1 MAEAKLNAKTTFEAK
16 MTIELTE
23 SEARAL
29 NEMTKYGIKS
39 FIEGYRKCLGSHYID
54 PHIDGLTSLFET
66 IDKTL
71 PNEIYELDKC
81 KKAIDDIKRAARRG

>member
-1 MAEAKLNAKTTFEAK
+1 MAEAKLKATTTFEAK
-16 MTIELTE
+16 ITIELTE

-29 NEMTKYGIKS
+29 NEMTKYGIKA

-54 PHIDGLTSLFET
+54 PHVRGLTSLFET

-71 PNEIYELDKC
+71 PNEIYELDKYM
-81 KKAIDDIKRAARRG
+81 KAIDNIKKSTRRD

>member
-1 MAEAKLNAKTTFEAK
+1 MAKATLKSTTTFEAR

-39 FIEGYRKCLGSHYID
+39 FIKGYRKCLGSHYID
-54 PHIDGLTSLFET
+54 PHINGLTSLFET

-81 KKAIDDIKRAARRG
+81 KKAIYDIKRATERV